1 MQSFYASRS
10 QKRKKSSHQSL
21 LALLGSMRK
30 KAANKM
36 MMRLTPE
43 VKFANILQAAFAP
56 ISFQQNFLNPNCKKK
71 KTE

>member
-1 MQSFYASRS
+1 MQADSKSA
-10 QKRKKSSHQSL
+10 KRQSSHQSL
-21 LALLGSMRK
+21 LALLGSMDK

-56 ISFQQNFLNPNCKKK
+56 ISFQQKFLNPNCK
-71 KTE
+71 